1 MPPTCCVGVMLQ
13 ESMTKGSCGK
23 RNYSTD
29 RNTKKTKMNLTEGC
43 ARSRAFAT
51 TTTKVWSELKR
62 NSCSERT
69 ERCRRRRGAVVDVMD
84 GAARGRCRGIP
95 VRRSWGDTCVVMGI
109 PTQKPAEQTT
119 TAARK
124 RVQALVDR
132 RRHRSTIAVM
142 IVSTC
147 TIYTCAQQP
156 CYIVG

>member
-1 MPPTCCVGVMLQ
+1 M
-13 ESMTKGSCGK
+13 K
-23 RNYSTD
+23 
-29 RNTKKTKMNLTEGC
+29 
-43 ARSRAFAT
+43 
-51 TTTKVWSELKR
+51 EL
-62 NSCSERT
+62 NDAED
-69 ERCRRRRGAVVDVMD
+69 GAVVDARD
-84 GAARGRCRGIP
+84 GAARGRCRGDTGAA
-95 VRRSWGDTCVVMGI
+95 VMGDTCVVMGI

>member
-1 MPPTCCVGVMLQ
+1 M
-13 ESMTKGSCGK
+13 K
-23 RNYSTD
+23 
-29 RNTKKTKMNLTEGC
+29 
-43 ARSRAFAT
+43 
-51 TTTKVWSELKR
+51 EL
-62 NSCSERT
+62 NDAED
-69 ERCRRRRGAVVDVMD
+69 GAVVDARG
-84 GAARGRCRGIP
+84 GAAQRVAGAGGIP